1 VARSNLFGRVETERS
16 GNIRTR
22 RVIILLV
29 FVLVISFSVGVL
41 TGRVLR
47 IQNDGISK
55 FLGNTQV
62 IAWVGV
68 AVNFGVV
75 FVAVF
80 LNILHAWYLKP
91 RFSITCGSS
100 PPYQLEKPLQSP
112 NGAFLLHVRL
122 RVQNT
127 GRSSVEGCEVRM
139 ENIYELRKGTRDLR
153 AVARDDHDPRA
164 LKWVGRDTNPIA
176 LNRGAFDH
184 VDLGAR
190 RSDFIENFRVEFS
203 TRGHMDLNL
212 SDPDITAFRLEGA
225 VYGKG
230 AKPKHFA
237 FSLSWE
243 VDGRSRT
250 VTILET

>member
-1 VARSNLFGRVETERS
+1 M
-16 GNIRTR
+16 RTR
-22 RVIILLV
+22 NVIMLLV

-47 IQNDGISK
+47 TRNDGISK

-62 IAWVGV
+62 VAWIGI

-80 LNILHAWYLKP
+80 LNVLHTLYLRP

-100 PPYQLEKPLQSP
+100 PPYQLEKPLESP
-112 NGAFLLHVRL
+112 DRAFLLFIRL

-127 GRSSVEGCEVRM
+127 GRSAVEGCEVRL
-139 ENIYELRKGTRDLR
+139 EKIYELRRSPAGLH

-164 LKWVGRDTNPIA
+164 LKWVGRDTNPIS

-190 RSDFIENFRVEFS
+190 RSDFMENFRLEFS
-203 TRGHMDLNL
+203 TRGHMDLRL

-237 FSLSWE
+237 FSLSWD

-250 VTILET
+250 IVISEA

>member
-1 VARSNLFGRVETERS
+1 MLAA
-16 GNIRTR
+16 
-22 RVIILLV
+22 
-29 FVLVISFSVGVL
+29 SFSIGVL
-41 TGRVLR
+41 TGGLLKL
-47 IQNDGISK
+47 QNGGVSK
-55 FLGNTQV
+55 FLGNTRV

-80 LNILHAWYLKP
+80 LSILRASYLRP

-100 PPYQLEKPLQSP
+100 PPYQLEKPLEST
-112 NGAFLLHVRL
+112 GRAFLLHVRL

-127 GRSSVEGCEVRM
+127 GRSAVEGCEVRL
-139 ENIYELRKGTRDLR
+139 ENIYELRRGSRGLH

-190 RSDFIENFRVEFS
+190 SSDFTENFRVEFS
-203 TRGHMDLNL
+203 TRGHVDLNL
-212 SDPDITAFRLEGA
+212 SDPEITAFRLEGA

-230 AKPKHFA
+230 AKPRHFV
-237 FSLSWE
+237 FDLSWE
-243 VDGRSRT
+243 ADTRSRT
-250 VTILET
+250 VKISEA